1 MNLQLFVEMIYL
13 DMIFQRINMNKE
25 EKNIIDTKTF
35 ERIQQYKVDFAYS
48 KNLFY
53 SAVNRLNQEEKE
65 YLKYRKY
72 IDIAIS
78 FFTLLSFSSAIYPN
92 INILYLGVFAFIAFG
107 LSIFQFINI
116 KDFSKSIDYKTTA
129 DRYLTLHK
137 TCKNFITKAEDNIIT
152 IEELSKEIDS
162 IQSIQDELV
171 KISPKTEYSDYSEAK
186 KQIEDGNFEYT
197 KEEITKT

>member
-1 MNLQLFVEMIYL
+1 MEEEINLV
-13 DMIFQRINMNKE
+13 N
-25 EKNIIDTKTF
+25 TKSF

-53 SAVNRLNQEEKE
+53 SATNRLIQEEKD
-65 YLKYRKY
+65 YLKCRKY

-78 FFTLLSFSSAIYPN
+78 FFTLLSFSSTIYPN
-92 INILYLGVFAFIAFG
+92 MNILYLGIFAFLAFG

-116 KDFSKSIDYKTTA
+116 KDFSRNIDYKTTA
-129 DRYLTLHK
+129 DKYLTLHK
-137 TCKNFITKAEDNIIT
+137 TCKNLITKAEDNIIT
-152 IEELSKEIDS
+152 LEHLSKEIDV

-171 KISPKTEYSDYSEAK
+171 KTSPKTEYSDYLEAK

-197 KEEITKT
+197 KDEIERT

>member
-1 MNLQLFVEMIYL
+1 ME
-13 DMIFQRINMNKE
+13 KE
-25 EKNIIDTKTF
+25 TNIINTKTF

-53 SAVNRLNQEEKE
+53 SATNRLNKEEKD
-65 YLKYRKY
+65 YLKHRKY

-78 FFTLLSFSSAIYPN
+78 IFTLLSFSSAIYPN
-92 INILYLGVFAFIAFG
+92 MNVFYLGIFAFLAFG

-116 KDFSKSIDYKTTA
+116 KDFSRNIDYKKTA

-152 IEELSKEIDS
+152 LEELSKEIDS

-171 KISPKTEYSDYSEAK
+171 KTSPKTEYSDYLEAK
-186 KQIEDGNFEYT
+186 KQIENGNFEYT
-197 KEEITKT
+197 KDELDRT

>member
-1 MNLQLFVEMIYL
+1 M
-13 DMIFQRINMNKE
+13 E

-65 YLKYRKY
+65 YLKFRKN
-72 IDIAIS
+72 IDIAIA

-92 INILYLGVFAFIAFG
+92 MNVIYLGIFAFIAFG

-116 KDFSKSIDYKTTA
+116 KDFSRNINYKITA
-129 DRYLTLHK
+129 DKYLTLHK
-137 TCKNFITKAEDNIIT
+137 TCKNLITKAEDNIIT
-152 IEELSKEIDS
+152 LKELSKEIDS

-171 KISPKTEYSDYSEAK
+171 KTSPKTEYSDYLEAK
-186 KQIEDGNFEYT
+186 TQIENGNFEYT
-197 KEEITKT
+197 KEEIART

>member
-1 MNLQLFVEMIYL
+1 M
-13 DMIFQRINMNKE
+13 E

-53 SAVNRLNQEEKE
+53 SAVNRLNQEEKK
-65 YLKYRKY
+65 YLTLRKN
-72 IDIAIS
+72 IDIAIA
-78 FFTLLSFSSAIYPN
+78 FFTLLSFSSAIYSN
-92 INILYLGVFAFIAFG
+92 MNVIYLGIFAFIAFG

-116 KDFSKSIDYKTTA
+116 KDFSRNIDYKATA
-129 DRYLTLHK
+129 DKYLTLHK
-137 TCKNFITKAEDNIIT
+137 TCKNLITKAEDNIIT
-152 IEELSKEIDS
+152 LKELSKEIDS

-171 KISPKTEYSDYSEAK
+171 KTSPKTEYSDYLEAK

-197 KEEITKT
+197 KDEIERT